1 MKIKFWQKIYI
12 CVLLVFLLF
21 FNGSIFTIV
30 TVQNSK
36 ALSQQKENF
45 LTQQEY
51 ILQQIV
57 NDMSLVYES
66 RPLGIPLIIKQ
77 YGDRYAAGG
86 VLMQIKKGEEPVYSS
101 IKYEH
106 YNANIDF
113 PNKYL
118 ENRVSEITSINDKKY
133 FVVQCNLP
141 GEFSAYG
148 TLIAFPIQSFF
159 DDWNR
164 TIIWIN
170 ILCCVVSTVTAVILY
185 NLLKVLTKPVQALN
199 QATIRFGKG
208 DMTARIEH
216 ITNDEIGETAQNFNI
231 MAQQICTQVQ
241 ALENSAQ
248 EKQNFIDDFAHEM
261 RTPLTAIRGYAQYMQ
276 SARITD
282 EEYYTTLNIIDRQA
296 HRLQNLSESMLALSL
311 AQKDELS
318 IEKINLR
325 TVLENLQKAYSTRAK
340 EENIALEVSCGK
352 DIFIEGE
359 CSLIES
365 LVGNL
370 VDNAFNACKADQ
382 AKHSH
387 SVNLSVTAADNAV
400 VISVR
405 DNGIGMDAETLE
417 KIHTPFYRQDKAR
430 SRKNGGAGLG
440 GSIIKKIADVHNAR
454 IEYDSALGKG
464 TTAKVIFTTC

>member
-12 CVLLVFLLF
+12 CVLFVFLLF

-77 YGDRYAAGG
+77 YGDRYANNG
-86 VLMQIKKGEEPVYSS
+86 VLMQVKKGEELVYSS
-101 IKYEH
+101 IKYE
-106 YNANIDF
+106 YYDGYIDF

-118 ENRVSEITSINDKKY
+118 QNRVSEIAEIENEKY
-133 FVVQCNLP
+133 FIVECNLP
-141 GEFSAYG
+141 SEFAVYG

-164 TIIWIN
+164 TIMWIN

-185 NLLKVLTKPVQALN
+185 NLLKHLTKPIQSLN
-199 QATIRFGKG
+199 EATIKFGKG
-208 DMTARIEH
+208 DMTARIEY

-241 ALENSAQ
+241 VLENSAQ
-248 EKQNFIDDFAHEM
+248 EKQNFIDDFSHEM
-261 RTPLTAIRGYAQYMQ
+261 RTPLTAIRGYSQYMQ

-282 EEYYTTLNIIDRQA
+282 EEYYTTLDIIDCQA
-296 HRLQNLSESMLALSL
+296 KRLQNLSESMLALSL
-311 AQKDELS
+311 AQTEELEF
-318 IEKINLR
+318 EKINLAN
-325 TVLENLQKAYSTRAK
+325 VLENVHKAYSTRAK
-340 EENIALEVSCGK
+340 EENITLTINCDK
-352 DIFIEGE
+352 DIYIRGE
-359 CSLIES
+359 NSLIES

-370 VDNAFNACKADQ
+370 ADNAINACKADN
-382 AKHSH
+382 KSENT
-387 SVNLSVTAADNAV
+387 VNISARKAENTV
-400 VISVR
+400 VISVT

-440 GSIIKKIADVHNAR
+440 GSIIKKIADVHNAKL
-454 IEYDSALGKG
+454 EYKSALGKG
-464 TTAKVIFTTC
+464 TTAKVIFTTL